1 MAATHLAA
9 RWGSSRTSPTGCE
22 LPDQSDKPAKGF
34 SGFGDLVSDVE
45 GDVAQRST
53 AAPRTSPPPTSPQRT
68 TPGSTSQAAAGE
80 RPRESHDTGSRAESA
95 PSQRPAPPTGHSSTP
110 RNIVLAFVGLVILV
124 LVIKRDPSPNVDSV
138 YEPPAPVA
146 PDFAPSSA
154 APPTAPTTID
164 DGEVRPPIQS
174 GQALSD
180 NEIRYCIAEQIRIS
194 AMDPLIDST
203 SQIDIGYY
211 NDAVRDLNSRC
222 GSFRYRRGVLQSVTA
237 EVEARRAAVEQ
248 AGRKRWVAWRAT
260 LLDQS
265 SAVAPAPPEITRPAP
280 VAAPITAPPKGST
293 QVMLELPTAYDDPA
307 PRFAAAMARSVN
319 NAISYPRYA
328 LQRGEQGP
336 VDIIATIGS
345 DGALKTAHVSRSSG
359 YPALDEAALNAV
371 TRGTELPPIPEQ
383 LAGSE
388 FSVSLP
394 FAFRIE

>member
-1 MAATHLAA
+1 MTHLAA
-9 RWGSSRTSPTGCE
+9 RWGSSRTSQTGCK

-34 SGFGDLVSDVE
+34 SGFGALVSDVE
-45 GDVAQRST
+45 GDVAQRSVAT
-53 AAPRTSPPPTSPQRT
+53 PRASAPTTSPQRAT
-68 TPGSTSQAAAGE
+68 VGSTSEAATGE
-80 RPRESHDTGSRAESA
+80 RQRESRDSGSRAA
-95 PSQRPAPPTGHSSTP
+95 PAWMQRPTPPTSRSSTP

-124 LVIKRDPSPNVDSV
+124 LLMTRDPSRNEGST
-138 YEPPAPVA
+138 YEPTTPTA
-146 PDFAPSSA
+146 PDVPPTSS
-154 APPTAPTTID
+154 APPTAPSAND
-164 DGEVRPPIQS
+164 DGEVQPPIQS
-174 GQALSD
+174 GQTLTD
-180 NEIRYCIAEQIRIS
+180 NEIRYCVAEHIRIS
-194 AMDPLIDST
+194 ALDPLIDST
-203 SQIDIGYY
+203 SQMDIDYY

-237 EVEARRAAVEQ
+237 EVETRRASIEQ
-248 AGRKRWVAWRAT
+248 AGRKRWVAWRAA
-260 LLDQS
+260 LLEQS
-265 SAVAPAPPEITRPAP
+265 RADPPPVAPPVVTQPAP
-280 VAAPITAPPKGST
+280 VAVPVTAPPKGSAL
-293 QVMLELPTAYDDPA
+293 VILDLPPAYDDPA
-307 PRFAAAMARSVN
+307 TRFTAAMARSVN
-319 NAISYPRYA
+319 NAISYPPYA